1 MLLRFT
7 VDEFLSEVYFIKHSV
22 GFAIKTLKLEG
33 PLEKLKFLF
42 EYKADEIFNC
52 RNTLRIKNRV

>member
-33 PLEKLKFLF
+33 TLEKLKFLF
-42 EYKADEIFNC
+42 EYKADEIF
-52 RNTLRIKNRV
+52 T